1 MRPEILVFLIPIL
14 GILTGMLSIL
24 LKHREKM
31 SGIDGKRGSQTVH
44 LLTETLEKEHLR
56 IQQLEQRIETLE
68 MIVTDEK
75 EALNQSRRLAR
86 HSADAAAEAEAEA
99 DAPRAP
105 RQRLQG

>member
-14 GILTGMLSIL
+14 GILTGMLSIF

-44 LLTETLEKEHLR
+44 LLTETLEKEHVR
-56 IQQLEQRIETLE
+56 IQQLEQRIATLE

-75 EALNQSRRLAR
+75 EALNQSRHRARLA
-86 HSADAAAEAEAEA
+86 SDAATDAEA
-99 DAPRAP
+99 DAQDSAAHRPRL
-105 RQRLQG
+105 RG